1 MIKSALNKIKSQSGE
16 TLVEMLVSL
25 AIMGLSVAMMVAMII
40 TSTRITEQAT
50 EKDKK
55 YRDQLSAAEV
65 QSTGVSGVSDVAETQ
80 WNVIIESNGGGTV
93 TVQVEGYY
101 YSDGSVTGE
110 LKSYKLPETTAA
122 ASSSS

>member
-65 QSTGVSGVSDVAETQ
+65 QSAGESDVTEEAWT
-80 WNVIIESNGGGTV
+80 VKIESSGGGTTNSV
-93 TVQVEGYY
+93 TVSVKGYY
-101 YSDGSVTGE
+101 YSDDSVTGE
-110 LKSYKLPETTAA
+110 LKSYKLPETTTT
-122 ASSSS
+122 AS

>member
-65 QSTGVSGVSDVAETQ
+65 QSTGVSDVSAAEET
-80 WNVIIESNGGGTV
+80 WNVNIESSGGSGV
-93 TVQVEGYY
+93 TVPVEGYY

-110 LKSYKLPETTAA
+110 LKSYKLPETTTTT
-122 ASSSS
+122 ASSS

>member
-65 QSTGVSGVSDVAETQ
+65 QSTGVPDVSAAEET
-80 WNVIIESNGGGTV
+80 WNVNIESSGGGTTG
-93 TVQVEGYY
+93 TVNVPVEGYY

-110 LKSYKLPETTAA
+110 LKSYKLPETTA
-122 ASSSS
+122 SP